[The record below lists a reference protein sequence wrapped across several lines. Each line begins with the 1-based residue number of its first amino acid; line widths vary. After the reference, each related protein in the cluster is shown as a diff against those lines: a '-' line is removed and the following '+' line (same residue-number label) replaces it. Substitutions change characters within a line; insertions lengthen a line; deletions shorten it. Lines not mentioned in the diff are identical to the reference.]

1 MHRIEAGKKEFD
13 GARPHKDPHNRLDQA
28 SWQGEGAKGEQRGVF
43 GGSRVWGGGMGG
55 GQGLEAGGSNY
66 CTDVMGMS
74 AGVAPEVQVSHGS
87 GACLTLASMNHD
99 LSPLLDAPCKLLPF
113 GLHPFLRQVIPRCES
128 ATKQSKC

>member
-1 MHRIEAGKKEFD
+1 MQVD
-13 GARPHKDPHNRLDQA
+13 C
-28 SWQGEGAKGEQRGVF
+28 
-43 GGSRVWGGGMGG
+43 
-55 GQGLEAGGSNY
+55 
-66 CTDVMGMS
+66 CTDAVGMS